1 MRKVAPVRTA
11 ALQVTRSPCYTES
24 VLRNVTITLDEETAH
39 WARVQAA
46 HRNLSVSRFVKEL
59 LETQMRADES
69 YERAMTSYLARP
81 SRALSSADQPY
92 PSRDELHDR
101 AGLR

>member
-1 MRKVAPVRTA
+1 
-11 ALQVTRSPCYTES
+11 

-46 HRNLSVSRFVKEL
+46 HRNVSVSRFVGGL
-59 LETQMRADES
+59 LEAQMRADES
-69 YERAMTSYLARP
+69 YERAMASYLARP
-81 SRALSSADQPY
+81 ARALSRANETY

>member
-1 MRKVAPVRTA
+1 M
-11 ALQVTRSPCYTES
+11 
-24 VLRNVTITLDEETAH
+24 LRNVTITLDEETAH

-59 LETQMRADES
+59 LEAQMRADDS
-69 YERAMTSYLARP
+69 YEQAMTSYLARP
-81 SRALSSADQPY
+81 AHALSEPDRSY